1 MLTDARRWQVTERLT
16 EGPLVLV
23 GSSLGGWLSVIT
35 ALKLKHRLHG
45 LGNLHDINTRQ
56 VLWVQEVI
64 HFYIGAIDYLDI
76 QYKKCLMVISFA
88 FNDAYCL

>member
-45 LGNLHDINTRQ
+45 LGNLHDNETR
-56 VLWVQEVI
+56 WVQEVI
-64 HFYIGAIDYLDI
+64 HFYIGAYYINIDKTIWTYSI
-76 QYKKCLMVISFA
+76 KKF
-88 FNDAYCL
+88 